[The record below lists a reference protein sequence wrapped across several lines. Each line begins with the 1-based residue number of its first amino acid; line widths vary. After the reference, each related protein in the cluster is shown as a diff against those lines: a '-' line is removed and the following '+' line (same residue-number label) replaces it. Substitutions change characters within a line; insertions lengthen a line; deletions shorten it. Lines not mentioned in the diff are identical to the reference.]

1 MASNSLKIAFL
12 VESQLAFEVV
22 PAVIVVEEEG
32 VHAGDTRQRVTVVI
46 GRRPYLGH
54 DVVSEGTF
62 EELREFVV
70 IY

>member
-1 MASNSLKIAFL
+1 M
-12 VESQLAFEVV
+12 
-22 PAVIVVEEEG
+22 IVVEEEG